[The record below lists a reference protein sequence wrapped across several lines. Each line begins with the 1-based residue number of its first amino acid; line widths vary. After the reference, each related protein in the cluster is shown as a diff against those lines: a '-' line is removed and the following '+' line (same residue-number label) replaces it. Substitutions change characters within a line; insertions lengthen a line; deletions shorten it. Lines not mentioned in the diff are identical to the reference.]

1 MSKRYPP
8 IFNVI
13 LFIVAV
19 CVIIVNPMTMLM
31 PWISTVTSFVVFA
44 VSSIFNA
51 VGYVY
56 DHYTIFA
63 LHVVIIALY
72 AKQLFGK
79 EAKAKYHEAIEL
91 AGTYKQS
98 NDEEEYREVH
108 CKLVDALAPLYIES
122 TLVLIVVTLNIIFPN
137 FYQFTL
143 LQINWFGRVD
153 VTTDYVIIDGIKE
166 KNSQAYVRGYF
177 IKANSSEPQAEEF
190 NKVKTEFAKRLYCG
204 KAWTLDAL
212 DFANAYYHKLP

>member
-1 MSKRYPP
+1 MKEKKQLMSKRYPP

-13 LFIVAV
+13 LFAVAV
-19 CVIIVNPMTMLM
+19 CIILANPMTMLM

-44 VSSIFNA
+44 VSGIFNA

-79 EAKAKYHEAIEL
+79 EAKAKYLEAIEL
-91 AGTYKQS
+91 VES
-98 NDEEEYREVH
+98 NKNLDSYNEYREVRDN
-108 CKLVDALAPLYIES
+108 LGDVLTPMYVES
-122 TLVLIVVTLNIIFPN
+122 ILVLIIIVLNTIFPN

-143 LQINWFGRVD
+143 LHASCESGVDAVGDITVLTFIQPMTITLIFGATMMIGLVL
-153 VTTDYVIIDGIKE
+153 
-166 KNSQAYVRGYF
+166 AYF
-177 IKANSSEPQAEEF
+177 KADSILTSKLRSETGEQ
-190 NKVKTEFAKRLYCG
+190 
-204 KAWTLDAL
+204 
-212 DFANAYYHKLP
+212 

>member
-13 LFIVAV
+13 LFTVAV
-19 CVIIVNPMTMLM
+19 CIILANPMTMLM

-56 DHYTIFA
+56 DRYTVFA

-79 EAKAKYHEAIEL
+79 EAKAKYLEAIEL
-91 AGTYKQS
+91 VES
-98 NDEEEYREVH
+98 NKNLDNYNEYREVRDN
-108 CKLVDALAPLYIES
+108 LGYVLTPMYVES
-122 TLVLIVVTLNIIFPN
+122 ILVLIIIVLNTIFPN

-143 LQINWFGRVD
+143 LQASCGSGVDAVGDITVLTFIQPMMITLIFGTSMLIGLVL
-153 VTTDYVIIDGIKE
+153 
-166 KNSQAYVRGYF
+166 AYF
-177 IKANSSEPQAEEF
+177 KADSILTSKLRSEAGEQ
-190 NKVKTEFAKRLYCG
+190 
-204 KAWTLDAL
+204 
-212 DFANAYYHKLP
+212 

>member
-19 CVIIVNPMTMLM
+19 CIILANPMTMLM

-79 EAKAKYHEAIEL
+79 EAKAKYLEAIEL
-91 AGTYKQS
+91 VES
-98 NDEEEYREVH
+98 NKNLDSYNEYREVRDN
-108 CKLVDALAPLYIES
+108 LGDVLTPMYVES
-122 TLVLIVVTLNIIFPN
+122 ILVLIIIVLNTIFPN

-143 LQINWFGRVD
+143 LQASCESGVD
-153 VTTDYVIIDGIKE
+153 VVRDITVLTFIQPMTITLIFGATMMIGLVL
-166 KNSQAYVRGYF
+166 AYF
-177 IKANSSEPQAEEF
+177 KADSILTSKLRSEAGEQ
-190 NKVKTEFAKRLYCG
+190 
-204 KAWTLDAL
+204 
-212 DFANAYYHKLP
+212 

>member
-13 LFIVAV
+13 LFAVAV
-19 CVIIVNPMTMLM
+19 CIILANPMTMLM

-79 EAKAKYHEAIEL
+79 EAKAKYLEAIEL
-91 AGTYKQS
+91 VES
-98 NDEEEYREVH
+98 NKNLDSYNEYREVRDN
-108 CKLVDALAPLYIES
+108 LGDVLTPMYVES
-122 TLVLIVVTLNIIFPN
+122 ILVLIIIVLNTIFPN

-143 LQINWFGRVD
+143 LQASCESGVDAVRDITVLTFIQPMMITLIFGATMMIGLVL
-153 VTTDYVIIDGIKE
+153 
-166 KNSQAYVRGYF
+166 AYF
-177 IKANSSEPQAEEF
+177 KADSILISKLRSEAGEQ
-190 NKVKTEFAKRLYCG
+190 
-204 KAWTLDAL
+204 
-212 DFANAYYHKLP
+212 

>member
-1 MSKRYPP
+1 MSKQYPP

-13 LFIVAV
+13 LFAVAV
-19 CVIIVNPMTMLM
+19 CIILANPMTMLM

-56 DHYTIFA
+56 DRYTIFA

-79 EAKAKYHEAIEL
+79 EAKAKYLKAIEL
-91 AGTYKQS
+91 VES
-98 NDEEEYREVH
+98 NKNLDNYNEYREVRDN
-108 CKLVDALAPLYIES
+108 LGDILTQLYVES
-122 TLVLIVVTLNIIFPN
+122 ILVLIIIVLNTIFPN

-143 LQINWFGRVD
+143 LQASCESGVDAVGDVVVLTFIQPMTITLIFGATMMIGLVL
-153 VTTDYVIIDGIKE
+153 
-166 KNSQAYVRGYF
+166 AYF
-177 IKANSSEPQAEEF
+177 KAESILTSKLRSEAGEQ
-190 NKVKTEFAKRLYCG
+190 
-204 KAWTLDAL
+204 
-212 DFANAYYHKLP
+212 

>member
-13 LFIVAV
+13 LFAVAI
-19 CVIIVNPMTMLM
+19 CIIVINPMTMPM
-31 PWISTVTSFVVFA
+31 PWISAVTNLIVFA

-56 DHYTIFA
+56 DRYTVFA

-79 EAKAKYHEAIEL
+79 EAKAKYLEAIEL
-91 AGTYKQS
+91 VES
-98 NDEEEYREVH
+98 NKNLDNYNEYREVRDN
-108 CKLVDALAPLYIES
+108 LGDVLTPMYVES
-122 TLVLIVVTLNIIFPN
+122 ILVLIIIVLNAIFPN

-143 LQINWFGRVD
+143 LQASCESGIDVVGDITVLTFIQPMMITLIFG
-153 VTTDYVIIDGIKE
+153 TSMLIGLIL
-166 KNSQAYVRGYF
+166 AYF
-177 IKANSSEPQAEEF
+177 KADSILTSKLRSEAGEQ
-190 NKVKTEFAKRLYCG
+190 
-204 KAWTLDAL
+204 
-212 DFANAYYHKLP
+212 

>member
-19 CVIIVNPMTMLM
+19 CIILANPMTMLM

-44 VSSIFNA
+44 VSGIFNA
-51 VGYVY
+51 AVY
-56 DHYTIFA
+56 AYNRYAIFTI
-63 LHVVIIALY
+63 HVVIIALY

-91 AGTYKQS
+91 ANTYKQS
-98 NDEEEYREVH
+98 DSDDKYREIH
-108 CKLVDALAPLYIES
+108 SELLDAIAPLYIES
-122 TLVLIVVTLNIIFPN
+122 TLVLIVIASNIIFPN

-143 LQINWFGRVD
+143 LQINWFSRVD
-153 VTTDYVIIDGIKE
+153 TATDAAILVAVFPMMLAIVAGFSMLFGLLFATFKADSMLYSKAQSEIKE
-166 KNSQAYVRGYF
+166 Q
-177 IKANSSEPQAEEF
+177 
-190 NKVKTEFAKRLYCG
+190 
-204 KAWTLDAL
+204 
-212 DFANAYYHKLP
+212 

>member
-13 LFIVAV
+13 LFTVAV
-19 CVIIVNPMTMLM
+19 CIIVINPITMLM
-31 PWISTVTSFVVFA
+31 PQISTVTSFVVFA

-63 LHVVIIALY
+63 LHIVIIALY

-79 EAKAKYHEAIEL
+79 EAKAKYLEAIEL
-91 AGTYKQS
+91 VES
-98 NDEEEYREVH
+98 NKNLDSYNEYREVRDN
-108 CKLVDALAPLYIES
+108 LGDVLTPMYVES
-122 TLVLIVVTLNIIFPN
+122 ILVLIIIVLNTIFPN

-143 LQINWFGRVD
+143 LQASCESGVDAVEDITVLTFIQPMTITLIFGATMMIGLVL
-153 VTTDYVIIDGIKE
+153 
-166 KNSQAYVRGYF
+166 AYF
-177 IKANSSEPQAEEF
+177 KAESILTSKLRSEAGEQ
-190 NKVKTEFAKRLYCG
+190 
-204 KAWTLDAL
+204 
-212 DFANAYYHKLP
+212 

>member
-1 MSKRYPP
+1 M
-8 IFNVI
+8 I

-19 CVIIVNPMTMLM
+19 CIILANPMTMLM

-143 LQINWFGRVD
+143 LQMNWFGCVD
-153 VTTDYVIIDGIKE
+153 VTTDAAILVAMFPMMTAIVAGFSMLFGILF
-166 KNSQAYVRGYF
+166 ATF
-177 IKANSSEPQAEEF
+177 KADSMLYSKAQSEIEEQ
-190 NKVKTEFAKRLYCG
+190 
-204 KAWTLDAL
+204 
-212 DFANAYYHKLP
+212 

>member
-13 LFIVAV
+13 LFAVAV
-19 CVIIVNPMTMLM
+19 CIILANPMTMLM
-31 PWISTVTSFVVFA
+31 PWISTVTNLIVFA

-56 DHYTIFA
+56 DRYTVFA

-79 EAKAKYHEAIEL
+79 EAKAKYLEAIEL
-91 AGTYKQS
+91 VES
-98 NDEEEYREVH
+98 NKNLDNYNEYREVRDN
-108 CKLVDALAPLYIES
+108 LGDVLTPMYVES
-122 TLVLIVVTLNIIFPN
+122 ILVLIIIVLNTIFPN

-143 LQINWFGRVD
+143 LQASCVSGVDAVGDITVLTFIQPMMITLIFGMSML
-153 VTTDYVIIDGIKE
+153 IGLIL
-166 KNSQAYVRGYF
+166 AYF
-177 IKANSSEPQAEEF
+177 KADSILTSKLRSEAGEQ
-190 NKVKTEFAKRLYCG
+190 
-204 KAWTLDAL
+204 
-212 DFANAYYHKLP
+212 

>member
-13 LFIVAV
+13 LFAVAV
-19 CVIIVNPMTMLM
+19 CIILANPMTMLM
-31 PWISTVTSFVVFA
+31 PWISTVTNLIVFA

-56 DHYTIFA
+56 DRYTVFA

-79 EAKAKYHEAIEL
+79 ETKAKYLEAIEL
-91 AGTYKQS
+91 VES
-98 NDEEEYREVH
+98 NKNLDNYNEYHEVRDN
-108 CKLVDALAPLYIES
+108 LGDVLTPMYVES
-122 TLVLIVVTLNIIFPN
+122 ILVLIIIVLNTIFPN

-143 LQINWFGRVD
+143 LQASCVSGVDAVGDITVLTFIQPMMITLIFGMSML
-153 VTTDYVIIDGIKE
+153 IGLIL
-166 KNSQAYVRGYF
+166 AYF
-177 IKANSSEPQAEEF
+177 KADSILTSKLRSEAGEQ
-190 NKVKTEFAKRLYCG
+190 
-204 KAWTLDAL
+204 
-212 DFANAYYHKLP
+212 

>member
-13 LFIVAV
+13 LFAVAV
-19 CVIIVNPMTMLM
+19 CIILANPMTMLM

-79 EAKAKYHEAIEL
+79 EAKAKYLEAIEL
-91 AGTYKQS
+91 VES
-98 NDEEEYREVH
+98 NKNLDNYNEYREVRDN
-108 CKLVDALAPLYIES
+108 LGDVLTPMYVES
-122 TLVLIVVTLNIIFPN
+122 ILVLIIIVLNTIFPN

-143 LQINWFGRVD
+143 LQASCVSGVDAVGDITVLTFIQPMMITLIFGATMMIGLVL
-153 VTTDYVIIDGIKE
+153 
-166 KNSQAYVRGYF
+166 AYF
-177 IKANSSEPQAEEF
+177 KADSILTSKLRSEAGEQ
-190 NKVKTEFAKRLYCG
+190 
-204 KAWTLDAL
+204 
-212 DFANAYYHKLP
+212 

>member
-13 LFIVAV
+13 LFAVAV
-19 CVIIVNPMTMLM
+19 CIIVANPMTMLM
-31 PWISTVTSFVVFA
+31 PWISTVINFIAFA

-56 DHYTIFA
+56 DRYTIFA

-79 EAKAKYHEAIEL
+79 EAKAKYLEAIEL
-91 AGTYKQS
+91 VES
-98 NDEEEYREVH
+98 NKNLDSYNEYREVRDN
-108 CKLVDALAPLYIES
+108 LGDVLTPMYVES
-122 TLVLIVVTLNIIFPN
+122 ILVLIIIVLNTIFPN

-143 LQINWFGRVD
+143 LQASCESGVD
-153 VTTDYVIIDGIKE
+153 VVGDITVLTFIQPMMITLIFGTSMLIGLIL
-166 KNSQAYVRGYF
+166 AYF
-177 IKANSSEPQAEEF
+177 KADSILTSKLRSEAGEQ
-190 NKVKTEFAKRLYCG
+190 
-204 KAWTLDAL
+204 
-212 DFANAYYHKLP
+212 

>member
-19 CVIIVNPMTMLM
+19 YIILANPMTMLM
-31 PWISTVTSFVVFA
+31 PWISTVTNLIVFA

-56 DHYTIFA
+56 DRYTVFA

-79 EAKAKYHEAIEL
+79 EAKAKYLEAIEL
-91 AGTYKQS
+91 VES
-98 NDEEEYREVH
+98 NKNLDSYNEYREVRDN
-108 CKLVDALAPLYIES
+108 LVDVLTPLYVES
-122 TLVLIVVTLNIIFPN
+122 ILVLIIIVLNTIFPN

-143 LQINWFGRVD
+143 LQASCESGVDAVEDITVLTFIQPMTITLIFGATMMIGLVLAYFKADSILTSKLRSE
-153 VTTDYVIIDGIKE
+153 TGE
-166 KNSQAYVRGYF
+166 K
-177 IKANSSEPQAEEF
+177 
-190 NKVKTEFAKRLYCG
+190 
-204 KAWTLDAL
+204 
-212 DFANAYYHKLP
+212 

>member
-13 LFIVAV
+13 LFAVAV
-19 CVIIVNPMTMLM
+19 CIILANPMTMLM
-31 PWISTVTSFVVFA
+31 PWISTVTNLIVFA

-56 DHYTIFA
+56 DRYTVFA

-79 EAKAKYHEAIEL
+79 EAKAKYLEAIEL
-91 AGTYKQS
+91 VES
-98 NDEEEYREVH
+98 NKNLDNYNEYREVRDN
-108 CKLVDALAPLYIES
+108 LGDVLTPMYVES
-122 TLVLIVVTLNIIFPN
+122 ILVLIIIVLNTIFPN

-143 LQINWFGRVD
+143 LQANCGSGVD
-153 VTTDYVIIDGIKE
+153 VVGDITILTFIQPMMITLIFGTSMLIGLIL
-166 KNSQAYVRGYF
+166 AYF
-177 IKANSSEPQAEEF
+177 KADSILTSKLRSEAGEQ
-190 NKVKTEFAKRLYCG
+190 
-204 KAWTLDAL
+204 
-212 DFANAYYHKLP
+212 

>member
-13 LFIVAV
+13 LFAVAV
-19 CVIIVNPMTMLM
+19 CIIVINPMTMPM
-31 PWISTVTSFVVFA
+31 PWISAVTSFIVFA
-44 VSSIFNA
+44 ISSIFNA

-79 EAKAKYHEAIEL
+79 EAKAKYLEAIEL
-91 AGTYKQS
+91 VES
-98 NDEEEYREVH
+98 NKNLDNYNEYREVRDN
-108 CKLVDALAPLYIES
+108 LVDVLTPLYVES
-122 TLVLIVVTLNIIFPN
+122 ILILIIIVLNAIFPN

-143 LQINWFGRVD
+143 LQASCESGVD
-153 VTTDYVIIDGIKE
+153 VVGNITVLTFIQPMTITLIFGATMMIGLVL
-166 KNSQAYVRGYF
+166 AYF
-177 IKANSSEPQAEEF
+177 KADSILTSKLRSEAGEQ
-190 NKVKTEFAKRLYCG
+190 
-204 KAWTLDAL
+204 
-212 DFANAYYHKLP
+212 

>member
-13 LFIVAV
+13 LFAVAV
-19 CVIIVNPMTMLM
+19 CVILANPMTMLM
-31 PWISTVTSFVVFA
+31 PWISTVTNLIVFA

-56 DHYTIFA
+56 DRYTVFA

-79 EAKAKYHEAIEL
+79 EAKAKYLEAIEL
-91 AGTYKQS
+91 VES
-98 NDEEEYREVH
+98 NKNLDNYDEYHEVRDN
-108 CKLVDALAPLYIES
+108 LVDVLTPLYVES
-122 TLVLIVVTLNIIFPN
+122 ILVLIIIVLNTIFPN

-143 LQINWFGRVD
+143 LQASCESGVD
-153 VTTDYVIIDGIKE
+153 VVGDITVLTFIQPMMITLIFGTTMMIGLVL
-166 KNSQAYVRGYF
+166 AYF
-177 IKANSSEPQAEEF
+177 KADSILTSKLRSEAGE
-190 NKVKTEFAKRLYCG
+190 
-204 KAWTLDAL
+204 
-212 DFANAYYHKLP
+212 

>member
-13 LFIVAV
+13 LFAVAV
-19 CVIIVNPMTMLM
+19 CIILANPMTMLM

-56 DHYTIFA
+56 DRYTVFA

-79 EAKAKYHEAIEL
+79 EAKAKYLEAIEL
-91 AGTYKQS
+91 VES
-98 NDEEEYREVH
+98 NKNLDNYNEYCEVRDN
-108 CKLVDALAPLYIES
+108 LGDVLTPMYVES
-122 TLVLIVVTLNIIFPN
+122 ILVLIIIVLNTIFPN

-143 LQINWFGRVD
+143 LQASCGSGVDAVGDIMVLTFIQPMIITLIFG
-153 VTTDYVIIDGIKE
+153 TSMLIGLIL
-166 KNSQAYVRGYF
+166 AYF
-177 IKANSSEPQAEEF
+177 KADSILTSKLRSEAGEQ
-190 NKVKTEFAKRLYCG
+190 
-204 KAWTLDAL
+204 
-212 DFANAYYHKLP
+212 